1 MGKIM
6 IFGGRLDEEEK
17 TNDFFVFDVRKKTI
31 DKISSDYEYQA
42 GSGTNQNECIDTDK
56 VVSLV

>member
-1 MGKIM
+1 M

-17 TNDFFVFDVRKKTI
+17 TNDFFVFDVRKKAI
-31 DKISSDYEYQA
+31 EKIPCDYEYQA
-42 GSGTNQNECIDTDK
+42 GSGTNQNECIDIDK